1 MKNLINILKLIL
13 YFVLGYLVFTFVMF
27 WVEVIFLNILSS
39 GVNNI
44 VELYLKSIKE
54 NLSIYTVTYLMIF
67 ILNLLYNFISIKRL
81 NAKLNKIKK
90 GWLLWRIKR

>member
-90 GWLLWRIKR
+90 G